1 MVVSAVAADA
11 AVGADG
17 GGNASPPPRASDEDA
32 EQVGAVARDTAVDVS
47 TTPQETATGAT
58 NSAAPTLRTP
68 RRNPAS
74 PPTQPDAGATPTSD
88 GSGSWSAEPC
98 VSRNRVVVAA
108 AAVVDGAIGADGGS
122 AILDPPHTMGESVV
136 VVRAAATDAAV
147 GTAASRPVTA
157 AGAANSAAPT
167 PKTPRRTPATP
178 SAELNTGATSTADGG
193 GSRSTTSRAS
203 DDKVVVVAVAAVDV
217 AGAAADS
224 PPVTT
229 AGRAN
234 SAAPPPKTLRRTLG
248 APPAELD
255 AGAAPTVDGRGS
267 TSPAPRERDGNVVL
281 VAATAVDA
289 AVAAADSGTVTR
301 VGAANSV
308 VLSPKTPRRT
318 TTTPRDELD
327 PGATPTADDSGSR
340 SPASREGEK
349 IVLMTAA
356 AVVDDAFA
364 AADSP
369 PATPAGAMNSA
380 AAPPKTPRH
389 NPATPLAEPDA
400 GATPTADGGGSTS
413 SSPRA
418 RDNIVVAAAGAAF
431 DAAVPA
437 ADLPHVMAAGAANSA
452 AAPQK
457 TPLPHPS
464 NSPYRARHRRHTDGR
479 WQLQHVL
486 RAPRER
492 R

>member
-68 RRNPAS
+68 RRTSES
-74 PPTQPDAGATPTSD
+74 PPTQPDAGATPTAD
-88 GSGSWSAEPC
+88 GNGSWSAEPC
-98 VSRNRVVVAA
+98 VSTDRVVVAA

-167 PKTPRRTPATP
+167 PKTPRRTPETP
-178 SAELNTGATSTADGG
+178 PAELNTGASSKADGG
-193 GSRSTTSRAS
+193 GSRSPTSRAS
-203 DDKVVVVAVAAVDV
+203 DDNVVVAAVAVVDAAGAAVDL
-217 AGAAADS
+217 

-234 SAAPPPKTLRRTLG
+234 SAAPPPKTPCRTPA

-255 AGAAPTVDGRGS
+255 AGAAPTANGRGS

-289 AVAAADSGTVTR
+289 AVATADSRPVTR

-308 VLSPKTPRRT
+308 VLTPKTPRRS
-318 TTTPRDELD
+318 TTTPRDEPD
-327 PGATPTADDSGSR
+327 PGATPTADNSGSR
-340 SPASREGEK
+340 SPASRAGEK
-349 IVLMTAA
+349 TC
-356 AVVDDAFA
+356 
-364 AADSP
+364 
-369 PATPAGAMNSA
+369 
-380 AAPPKTPRH
+380 
-389 NPATPLAEPDA
+389 
-400 GATPTADGGGSTS
+400 
-413 SSPRA
+413 
-418 RDNIVVAAAGAAF
+418 
-431 DAAVPA
+431 
-437 ADLPHVMAAGAANSA
+437 
-452 AAPQK
+452 
-457 TPLPHPS
+457 
-464 NSPYRARHRRHTDGR
+464 
-479 WQLQHVL
+479 
-486 RAPRER
+486 
-492 R
+492 